1 MNNPQ
6 TKQTDNSHLQ
16 EKVKLRIDNLPDLD
30 TIKVLDLFSGEGL
43 IWDTII
49 KQTQKDIKVLRIDQK
64 KDKKGLYLI
73 GDNLKYRLN
82 YNHFD
87 VIDIDAY
94 GVPHRQLERIFQMVN
109 TSTVLYITY
118 IQTLYGR
125 LPKKML
131 EEIGYTEKMIKKI
144 PTLFYSHAQ
153 EKLFQWLA
161 QKGIKS
167 VKYYCN
173 ENKRKTY
180 LCISL

>member
-1 MNNPQ
+1 
-6 TKQTDNSHLQ
+6 
-16 EKVKLRIDNLPDLD
+16 LRIDNLPDLN

-43 IWDTII
+43 IWDMIK
-49 KQTQKDIKVLRIDQK
+49 KQTKKDIKVLRVDQK
-64 KDKKGLYLI
+64 KNKKGLYLI
-73 GDNLKYRLN
+73 GDNLKYQLN

-94 GVPHRQLERIFQMVN
+94 GVPHRQLERIFQTVN
-109 TSTVLYITY
+109 TPTVLYITY
-118 IQTLYGR
+118 IQTLYGG

-131 EEIGYTEKMIKKI
+131 LELGYTEKMINKI
-144 PTLFYSHAQ
+144 PTLFNTHAQ
-153 EKLFQWLA
+153 KKLFQWLS
-161 QKGIKS
+161 QNGIKK